1 MIKNMP
7 SNVITKESGF
17 SLVELIIATCI
28 LSILGS
34 IVVSGFE
41 RQNHNARLS
50 NTAQVM
56 INFIESGRRMSLSNS
71 TTCIL
76 LVNHIQ
82 KTVSINNSQECTD
95 LDGISLGNIFQ
106 REEDMQVC
114 GSANVSDQEF
124 NCDVNLAPS
133 TTIVFTPKGNASQG
147 AIIKLGSPRTQNGY
161 CIVITEPV
169 GHVMK
174 GRLRDDT
181 CDFSN

>member
-1 MIKNMP
+1 MIKNMQ
-7 SNVITKESGF
+7 SNLIVKESGF
-17 SLVELIIATCI
+17 TLVELIIATCI

-56 INFIESGRRMSLSNS
+56 INFIESGRRISLSNS

-76 LVNHIQ
+76 LVNHMQ

-106 REEDMQVC
+106 REEDIQVC
-114 GSANVSDQEF
+114 GSANITDQEF

-174 GRLRDDT
+174 GRLRDNT
-181 CDFSN
+181 CDFSS

>member
-1 MIKNMP
+1 MIKNMQ
-7 SNVITKESGF
+7 SNSILKESGF
-17 SLVELIIATCI
+17 SLVELIVTTCI

-56 INFIESGRRMSLSNS
+56 INFIESGRRISLSNS

-76 LVNHIQ
+76 LVNHMQ

-106 REEDMQVC
+106 REEDIQVC
-114 GSANVSDQEF
+114 GSANITDQEF

-174 GRLRDDT
+174 GRLRDNK

>member
-1 MIKNMP
+1 MIKNIQ
-7 SNVITKESGF
+7 SNLIVKEGGF
-17 SLVELIIATCI
+17 SLAELIIATCI
-28 LSILGS
+28 LSILSS

-56 INFIESGRRMSLSNS
+56 INFIESSRRKSLSDS

-82 KTVSINNSQECTD
+82 KTVSISNSQECTD
-95 LDGISLGNIFQ
+95 LDGISLSNMFQ
-106 REEDMQVC
+106 RAENMQVC
-114 GSANVSDQEF
+114 GSLNISDHEI
-124 NCDVNLAPS
+124 NCNDNLAPS
-133 TTIVFTPKGNASQG
+133 TTVVFTPKGNASQG
-147 AIIKLGSPRTQNGY
+147 AIIKLVSPRTQNGY

-174 GRLRDDT
+174 GRLRNNT
-181 CDFSN
+181 CDFSR

>member
-1 MIKNMP
+1 MIKNMQ
-7 SNVITKESGF
+7 SNLIVKESGF

-50 NTAQVM
+50 NTAQII
-56 INFIESGRRMSLSNS
+56 INFFESGRRMSLNNS

-76 LVNHIQ
+76 QVNHIQ
-82 KTVSINNSQECTD
+82 KTVSINNSQECTG
-95 LDGISLGNIFQ
+95 LDSISLSNMFQ

-114 GSANVSDQEF
+114 GSANISDQEF

-147 AIIKLGSPRTQNGY
+147 AIIKLVSPRTQNGY

-174 GRLRDDT
+174 GRLRDNT
-181 CDFSN
+181 CDFSS

>member
-1 MIKNMP
+1 MQ
-7 SNVITKESGF
+7 SNLIVKESGF

-28 LSILGS
+28 LSIIGS

-56 INFIESGRRMSLSNS
+56 INFIESSRRISLSNS

-106 REEDMQVC
+106 REEDIQVC
-114 GSANVSDQEF
+114 GSANINDQEF

-174 GRLRDDT
+174 GRLRDNT
-181 CDFSN
+181 CDFSS